1 MKTPADINTILVI
14 AKIVILSADYM
25 ITLPKI
31 FKNKE
36 YVFGENTVREIN
48 DILDRVKI
56 EESGTKIKNDN

>member
-1 MKTPADINTILVI
+1 
-14 AKIVILSADYM
+14 M